1 MSKQQKISQINQN
14 INHILN
20 TNLPLFPIYQS
31 AGLKQHIESRHPD
44 CIEYLNKTK
53 EIIEKPDYIGV
64 KSDNAL
70 EFIKI
75 LDKNIM
81 VAVKLD
87 ASKDYFYV
95 ASIYDVTNDKIQRR
109 LRKGL
114 IKKLSIDKF

>member
-1 MSKQQKISQINQN
+1 MSKQNKISEITKKLNN
-14 INHILN
+14 ILN
-20 TNLPLFPIYQS
+20 TELPLFPIYQS

-44 CIEYLNKTK
+44 CVEYLNKTK

-64 KSDNAL
+64 KSNNAL

-75 LDKNIM
+75 LDKSIM

-87 ASKDYFYV
+87 TSKDYFYV
-95 ASIYDVTNDKIQRR
+95 ASIYDITNDKIQRR

-114 IKKLSIDKF
+114 IKKIVY